1 MNFGTGVG
9 RGVEVRKGGG
19 VELGVTNTGE
29 TVGPAGEGGR
39 QALSSIMTKTAAAK
53 ARPGPL
59 MARRSGRTIF
69 RVLFV
74 SIGISRDL
82 VRTFREGGHL
92 ARRRHSSQDP
102 GSGYYFVY
110 FLNYP

>member
-9 RGVEVRKGGG
+9 RGVGVRKGGG
-19 VELGVTNTGE
+19 AELGVTNTGE
-29 TVGPAGEGGR
+29 TVEEIVGPAGEGGR
-39 QALSSIMTKTAAAK
+39 QALNSIMTKTAAVK
-53 ARPGPL
+53 ARPGTL
-59 MARRSGRTIF
+59 MVRRSGWTIF

-92 ARRRHSSQDP
+92 AGRRHSSQDP

-110 FLNYP
+110 